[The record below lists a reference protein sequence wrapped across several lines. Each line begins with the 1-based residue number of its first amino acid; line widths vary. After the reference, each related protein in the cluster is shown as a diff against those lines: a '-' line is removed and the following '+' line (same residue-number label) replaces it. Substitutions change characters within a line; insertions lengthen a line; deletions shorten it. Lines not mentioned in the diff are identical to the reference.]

1 MRHHELLSEEFFSEF
16 YADTLII
23 QKTYILVSQK
33 MIVLQISSDSDNV
46 NIRPTKNKKTWVI
59 DSDTKSENETHGAG
73 EDFRGVLGI
82 PIECNKQQSV
92 SDTTEFSFGR
102 PK

>member
-1 MRHHELLSEEFFSEF
+1 MMHHEVLSKEEFFSEF

-46 NIRPTKNKKTWVI
+46 NIRPTKTKKT
-59 DSDTKSENETHGAG
+59 
-73 EDFRGVLGI
+73 
-82 PIECNKQQSV
+82 
-92 SDTTEFSFGR
+92 
-102 PK
+102 

>member
-1 MRHHELLSEEFFSEF
+1 MHHEVLSKEEFFSEF

-46 NIRPTKNKKTWVI
+46 NIRPTKNKKP
-59 DSDTKSENETHGAG
+59 E
-73 EDFRGVLGI
+73 
-82 PIECNKQQSV
+82 
-92 SDTTEFSFGR
+92 
-102 PK
+102 